1 MKASGMLALCGYC
14 RPSSGDAMQL
24 AEGLIRSRAGRA

>member
-14 RPSSGDAMQL
+14 RPSSGDTVQL
-24 AEGLIRSRAGRA
+24 AWRPH